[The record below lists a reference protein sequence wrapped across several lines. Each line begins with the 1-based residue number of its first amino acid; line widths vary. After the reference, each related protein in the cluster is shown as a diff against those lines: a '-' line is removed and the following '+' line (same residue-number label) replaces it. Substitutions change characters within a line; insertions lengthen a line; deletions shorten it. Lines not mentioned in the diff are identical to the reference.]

1 MVVVNTNTSQSIVEV
16 VEGMAFSAMCL
27 YQGDGVD
34 LIPTSKKAVVVAV
47 TRMEEVE
54 KLLYDDGNNQIEF
67 LYNKEI
73 SDKTGVTSYVALVD
87 ASMDME
93 SFAKKDNYTI
103 EEEPASEVTFGD
115 INGDGRLN
123 AQDALATVDAWLRK
137 TEAPQGTKIIKMNVN
152 GDSRINTFDA
162 LGIVEAF
169 VNGSE
174 YEVVTRTAILKV
186 EKEEAADAS

>member
-1 MVVVNTNTSQSIVEV
+1 M
-16 VEGMAFSAMCL
+16 
-27 YQGDGVD
+27 
-34 LIPTSKKAVVVAV
+34 
-47 TRMEEVE
+47 
-54 KLLYDDGNNQIEF
+54 
-67 LYNKEI
+67 YNKEI

-93 SFAKKDNYTI
+93 SFAEKDNYTI

-115 INGDGRLN
+115 INGDGLLN

-174 YEVVTRTAILKV
+174 YEVVTKTAILKV